1 MTTNPSPTPVPD
13 PSIWTFDGLVQW
25 SPVIGA
31 AAGAVQAIVV
41 IVAAVYAYRQVRESR
56 NARRADVTLQLLERL
71 NDERVTLRKRRMYQV
86 VAKRI
91 DHPRDRDE
99 RLLSQIAN
107 EYHAIGY
114 VLKLGLID
122 SEVIL
127 GIHYGSVCR
136 AWRVMQPWIMKQREA
151 RGTLYAE
158 YFEYLRDEA
167 KEYMR
172 QKRPRE
178 YATQKW

>member
-1 MTTNPSPTPVPD
+1 MTWRELPEPD
-13 PSIWTFDGLVQW
+13 SNLWDFETLTAW

-31 AAGAVQAIVV
+31 AAGAVQALVV
-41 IVAAVYAYRQVRESR
+41 VVAAVYAYRQVRESR
-56 NARRADVTLQLLERL
+56 DTRRADITLKLLERL
-71 NDERVTLRKRRMYQV
+71 NDEKSTMRRRRMFQV

-91 DHPRDRDE
+91 RRPRERDE
-99 RLLSQIAN
+99 RLLSQVAN

-122 SEVIL
+122 RHVIL
-127 GIHYGSVCR
+127 GLHYAAVCR
-136 AWRVMQPWIMKQREA
+136 AWRVMEPWILEQRRV

-158 YFEYLRDEA
+158 YFEYLRNEA

-172 QKRPRE
+172 ESRPLE
-178 YATQKW
+178 YEAQVW